1 MALGVR
7 ASRLQG
13 LGFRSQGFY
22 KTVIGFLGFAVLG
35 GVWVFRSR
43 LASLAVKRKRFS
55 SGFWSIILECFP

>member
-7 ASRLQG
+7 ASGLQG

-35 GVWVFRSR
+35 GFGSLGLC